1 MTTEIKDLI
10 KSKFR
15 PKVNEFVNSIIIKIH
30 KNGWGVCKD
39 QLAISL
45 LKLSNGSV
53 NKLLSYFPI
62 VDPRDII
69 MKAMKPQISQMH

>member
-10 KSKFR
+10 KNNFHSEA
-15 PKVNEFVNSIIIKIH
+15 NEFVTLIISKIYE
-30 KNGWGVCKD
+30 NEWGVGKD
-39 QLAISL
+39 QLAKSL

-53 NKLLSYFPI
+53 DKLLSYFPI

-69 MKAMKPQISQMH
+69 MEAV

>member
-10 KSKFR
+10 KNNFHSEAI
-15 PKVNEFVNSIIIKIH
+15 EFVDSIISKIYD
-30 KNGWGVCKD
+30 NEWGVGKD

-53 NKLLSYFPI
+53 DKLLSYFPI
-62 VDPRDII
+62 IDPRDII
-69 MKAMKPQISQMH
+69 MEAM

>member
-10 KSKFR
+10 KNNFHR
-15 PKVNEFVNSIIIKIH
+15 EAREFVTSIISTIYE
-30 KNGWGVCKD
+30 NEWGVGKD

-53 NKLLSYFPI
+53 DKLLSYFPI

-69 MKAMKPQISQMH
+69 MEAV

>member
-10 KSKFR
+10 KNNFR
-15 PKVNEFVNSIIIKIH
+15 PEANEFVSSIINKIYE
-30 KNGWGVCKD
+30 NEWGVGKD

-53 NKLLSYFPI
+53 DKLLSYFPI

-69 MKAMKPQISQMH
+69 MEAI

>member
-10 KSKFR
+10 KNDFHSEAS
-15 PKVNEFVNSIIIKIH
+15 EFVTSIINKIYE
-30 KNGWGVCKD
+30 NEWGVGKD
-39 QLAISL
+39 QLAKSL

-53 NKLLSYFPI
+53 DKLLSYFPI

-69 MKAMKPQISQMH
+69 MEAV

>member
-30 KNGWGVCKD
+30 QNGWGVCKD